1 MFDEVFGTHANAC
14 LPRNRRR
21 RQARKPRRARQ
32 SDAPPPFLNVAFFL
46 AEGLAELVSRRLDL
60 IGEGF
65 GASL

>member
-1 MFDEVFGTHANAC
+1 MPAC
-14 LPRNRRR
+14 QETDDDAKRESRGERGNRTLRHH
-21 RQARKPRRARQ
+21 
-32 SDAPPPFLNVAFFL
+32 FLNVAFFL